1 VCHQIEGSERVDEQA
16 LRYWVGFNRAKGIGP
31 ARLRALIDHCGDIES
46 AWKASPKSW
55 QAAGLDQRSI
65 ASLLATRNTCDL
77 DAELRAIER
86 TGARVIT
93 IDDVEYPP
101 LLREIHDP
109 PPVLYIKGHLTEAD
123 NLAIAVVGTRR
134 ATAYGKTMTQ
144 EIAGPLAR
152 QGITIVSG
160 LARGIDSAAHQ
171 AALDAGGRTVAIM
184 ANGIDRVY
192 PPENRHLAEAITAH
206 GALLTELPL
215 GARPEGRHFA
225 PRNRIISGLCLGTV
239 VIEAAEKSG
248 ALMTA
253 NQALDQGR
261 EVFAVPGNA
270 LSPASKGTNSLI
282 QVGARMVTSAQDIL
296 SELNLEQVA
305 IKAQVET
312 IQLSPENETE
322 TLILRHLSA
331 DPRHI
336 DDLADLTGLP
346 IMQVNSTLTMLEL
359 RGLVRQVGVR
369 QYVLA
374 EGVTGQ
380 SLSTKPGRSVEE
392 STELSHPDESEI

>member
-1 VCHQIEGSERVDEQA
+1 MDEQS

-31 ARLRALIDHCGDIES
+31 TRLRALIDHCGDIES
-46 AWKASPKSW
+46 AWKASPQSW

-123 NLAIAVVGTRR
+123 KWAIAVVGTRR
-134 ATAYGKTMTQ
+134 ATAYGKTMAQT
-144 EIAGPLAR
+144 IAGPLAR
-152 QGITIVSG
+152 QGMTIVSG
-160 LARGIDSAAHQ
+160 LARGIDTVAHQ
-171 AALDAGGRTVAIM
+171 AALEAGGRTLAIM

-192 PPENRHLAEAITAH
+192 PPENHQLADAIMAH

-215 GARPEGRHFA
+215 GARPESGHFA

-239 VIEAAEKSG
+239 VIEAAERSG

-261 EVFAVPGNA
+261 DVFAVPGNA
-270 LSPASKGTNSLI
+270 LSPVSKGTNSLI
-282 QVGARMVTSAQDIL
+282 QAGARMVTGAQDIL

-305 IKAQVET
+305 IKEQVAT

-322 TLILRHLSA
+322 AAILRHLSA
-331 DPRHI
+331 EPRHI
-336 DDLADLTGLP
+336 DDLVYLTGLP

-359 RGLVRQVGVR
+359 RGLVRQVSVR

-380 SLSTKPGRSVEE
+380 SLSNKRRRSVEE
-392 STELSHPDESEI
+392 PAELSHPDESET